1 MDAFNAVCNQVLLYW
16 TSVGFIS
23 GIVCIS
29 GHIYMEP
36 TTKSCHSGFELR
48 KHAIMCV
55 FV

>member
-36 TTKSCHSGFELR
+36 PTQTCGFWTIKEACHYV
-48 KHAIMCV
+48 CV